1 MPSDSHLFLTIVI
14 YFVLISTVLALTF
27 SDEITQINLQ
37 PTINYSLNEANFIE
51 MSNLSDVNHVILNG
65 GWNTELGRGIY
76 SVYEYADTGLIQG
89 LLGDIFG
96 EEQDIHAKNTIAFPY
111 IEKYS
116 DTIYKTNYSIYNPD
130 HNPLKIYFFYGK
142 ISAFGRAGVLLDPD
156 GFYFPVSEQ
165 EDFIEGFTAEPF
177 AESTALDNSYLN
189 FTTEFDT
196 TTSVCKFYYEGDLIF
211 SEIVQPLRYE
221 LFSVVGNQHY
231 LSVVETWGKDTEIL
245 DVDSTLT
252 FIIDEDT
259 AFSVTDFF
267 RTVIQFFVW
276 DVPDE
281 IMPPMFQIVFI
292 SIALIGII
300 FIILRFIRGV
310 G

>member
-1 MPSDSHLFLTIVI
+1 MPTDSHLFLTIVI
-14 YFVLISTVLALTF
+14 YFVLISTILALTF
-27 SDEITQINLQ
+27 GDEISQINLQ
-37 PTINYSLNEANFIE
+37 PTINFSLNEADFSE
-51 MSNLSDVNHVILNG
+51 MRNLSDINHVILDGN
-65 GWNTELGRGIY
+65 WNTELGRGIY
-76 SVYEYADTGLIQG
+76 SIQRSRI
-89 LLGDIFG
+89 LSVIFG
-96 EEQDIHAKNTIAFPY
+96 EEPDPSAKNTIAFPY
-111 IEKYS
+111 IEKS
-116 DTIYKTNYSIYNPD
+116 TNTLYKTNYSIYNPE
-130 HNPLKIYFFYGK
+130 HNRVKIYYFYGK
-142 ISAFGRAGVLLDPD
+142 LLPFGRAGVLLDED
-156 GFYFPVSEQ
+156 GFHFPISSEKN
-165 EDFIEGFTAEPF
+165 FIEEFTTKPF
-177 AESTALDNSYLN
+177 LESDALNNSYLN

-196 TTSVCKFYYEGDLIF
+196 STSLCKFYYEGDLIS
-211 SEIVQPLRYE
+211 SEIVQPIRYE
-221 LFSVVGNQHY
+221 LFSIVGNQHY
-231 LSVVETWGKDTEIL
+231 LSVVETWGNDTEIL

-252 FIIDEDT
+252 ISIDEDT